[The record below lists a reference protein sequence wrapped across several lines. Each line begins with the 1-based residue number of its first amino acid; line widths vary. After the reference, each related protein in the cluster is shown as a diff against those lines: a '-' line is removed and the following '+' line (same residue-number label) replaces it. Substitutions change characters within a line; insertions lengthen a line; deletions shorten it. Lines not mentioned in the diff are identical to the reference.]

1 MRLLC
6 FLLACLTL
14 AGCSGA
20 YYRAINVGVD
30 DARIGTETYD
40 PARKLALDIH
50 RPEAGAAPAPV
61 VVFLHGG
68 SWRHGSREG
77 YRFVGQ
83 RLAQAGALVLVP
95 DYRKAPAHAFP
106 DFMYD
111 AARATAWARSNAAR
125 LGGDPDRVFVMGHS
139 AGAHIAALLATDPRY
154 LQSSGM
160 APTDLAGVVAL
171 AGPYDFLP
179 LTDPELFEVFG
190 EASQWPLSQPVNF
203 ADGDEPPFLLLHGR
217 DDRIV
222 WAINSERLKSRLDAG
237 GTPARYVP
245 IEGTGHIGILLSLR
259 RKEPSP
265 ALAETLRFVGLSE
278 TPLRPSRPSPA
289 P

>member
-1 MRLLC
+1 MRLLV

-14 AGCSGA
+14 GGCSGA
-20 YYRAINVGVD
+20 YYRAINLGVD
-30 DARIGTETYD
+30 DARITSETYD
-40 PARKLALDIH
+40 APRQLALDVH
-50 RPEAGAAPAPV
+50 RPAAGATAPPV

-95 DYRKAPAHAFP
+95 DYRKAPGHAFP

-125 LGGDPDRVFVMGHS
+125 LGGDPERVFVMGHS
-139 AGAHIAALLATDPRY
+139 AGAHIAALLATDARY
-154 LQSSGM
+154 LASVGL
-160 APTDLAGVVAL
+160 APRDLAGVVAL

-179 LTDPELFEVFG
+179 LTDPELHEVFG
-190 EASQWPLSQPVNF
+190 AEKDWPLSQPVNF
-203 ADGDEPPFLLLHGR
+203 ANGDEPPFLLLHGR

-222 WAINSERLKSRLDAG
+222 WALNSERLKAKLDAG
-237 GTPARYVP
+237 GTPVRYVP
-245 IEGTGHIGILLSLR
+245 IAGTGHIGILLSLR
-259 RKEPSP
+259 RKQVSP
-265 ALAETLRFVGLSE
+265 ALAETLRFLGLRE
-278 TPLRPSRPSPA
+278 PALTPSPPLPA